1 MRIPRAGG
9 PRRRAVRALPA
20 LLVVVGACGGGEP
33 ALRPTATPGSPVE
46 RAEPTAEEQI
56 AAVLDARAAA
66 LEAGRPQAYAA
77 TAAGALRRSDRVH
90 ARRAR
95 RLRLRDVFLTA
106 RDIEVRGRRA
116 TARVTTLY
124 SLAGVRGEF
133 RVKRRITLRHRG
145 GWRVTRVQARRGAPP
160 WEVGEFVA
168 HRTRHFV
175 VLAPQGVDISDLP
188 SALEDGY
195 AAMRDLL
202 PRSRLERRYLVLVTA
217 DAAQTRALT
226 TEIQGVETLAAISD
240 ATVILSGPAAQ
251 VEDVV
256 GLRLLVVWQ
265 TFATLSPAERET
277 TMTHELTHAALA
289 GSSSGRVPAWL
300 SEGVA
305 LYVSGDRRVAPPG
318 ADLASLSRSEAI
330 ARLAGTAQSDAY
342 AASSAAAFS
351 IAERFGRR
359 RLLRLYDVFNEPSL
373 RGRSGPRLANR
384 AVRRVLGI
392 SLDDV
397 LP

>member
-1 MRIPRAGG
+1 MRVPRAGG

-133 RVKRRITLRHRG
+133 RVKPTDHAPPPWRLAGHPGAGPAWRAALGGRRIRRAPHAPLRRA
-145 GWRVTRVQARRGAPP
+145 RARRAS
-160 WEVGEFVA
+160 
-168 HRTRHFV
+168 T
-175 VLAPQGVDISDLP
+175 
-188 SALEDGY
+188 SATC
-195 AAMRDLL
+195 R
-202 PRSRLERRYLVLVTA
+202 PRSRTA
-217 DAAQTRALT
+217 TPRC
-226 TEIQGVETLAAISD
+226 
-240 ATVILSGPAAQ
+240 ATCSSA
-251 VEDVV
+251 
-256 GLRLLVVWQ
+256 
-265 TFATLSPAERET
+265 
-277 TMTHELTHAALA
+277 A
-289 GSSSGRVPAWL
+289 GSSAATSCSSRPTPP
-300 SEGVA
+300 
-305 LYVSGDRRVAPPG
+305 RRARSRPRSRGSRRSPP
-318 ADLASLSRSEAI
+318 SPTRRS
-330 ARLAGTAQSDAY
+330 S
-342 AASSAAAFS
+342 
-351 IAERFGRR
+351 
-359 RLLRLYDVFNEPSL
+359 
-373 RGRSGPRLANR
+373 
-384 AVRRVLGI
+384 
-392 SLDDV
+392 
-397 LP
+397 